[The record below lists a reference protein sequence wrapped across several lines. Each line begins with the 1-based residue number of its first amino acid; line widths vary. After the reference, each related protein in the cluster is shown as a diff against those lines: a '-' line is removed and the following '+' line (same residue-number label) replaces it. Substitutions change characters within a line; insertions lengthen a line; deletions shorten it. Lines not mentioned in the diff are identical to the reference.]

1 MGGRI
6 EVVDFLIKNGANV
19 NATIQVQD
27 NRIHLGIVEVA
38 LIRKDI
44 DLLLFL
50 YVNGVPNVCK
60 RLRAL
65 MISEKIENKSREAC
79 VQVVET
85 VVHEY
90 YKLREKS
97 KITIK
102 AGLKAQDSDCLVT
115 TTPMERMAAE
125 VVSAVE
131 FGRCLAVLL
140 ELCRDNVNCMIN
152 FVQIFTHAFG
162 DTEIRSKFCKENGI
176 EIIMNFVKGHIT
188 ELNKR
193 ITQFKKRQ
201 KYLSTSV
208 IRSSFDSDEEIDETN
223 LFVADFETDVKCAC
237 IGKIVGVFSSYE
249 DCLEMLNS
257 SDFKHNEK
265 IITYVWSL
273 FEWNS
278 IRVEY
283 ESNSNSQDTQR
294 SKVTKEKNFDDLI
307 NQRLY

>member
-1 MGGRI
+1 LIIAALGGRI

-131 FGRCLAVLL
+131 FGRCLS
-140 ELCRDNVNCMIN
+140 
-152 FVQIFTHAFG
+152 G
-162 DTEIRSKFCKENGI
+162 G
-176 EIIMNFVKGHIT
+176 
-188 ELNKR
+188 
-193 ITQFKKRQ
+193 
-201 KYLSTSV
+201 
-208 IRSSFDSDEEIDETN
+208 SS
-223 LFVADFETDVKCAC
+223 
-237 IGKIVGVFSSYE
+237 
-249 DCLEMLNS
+249 
-257 SDFKHNEK
+257 
-265 IITYVWSL
+265 
-273 FEWNS
+273 
-278 IRVEY
+278 
-283 ESNSNSQDTQR
+283 
-294 SKVTKEKNFDDLI
+294 
-307 NQRLY
+307 